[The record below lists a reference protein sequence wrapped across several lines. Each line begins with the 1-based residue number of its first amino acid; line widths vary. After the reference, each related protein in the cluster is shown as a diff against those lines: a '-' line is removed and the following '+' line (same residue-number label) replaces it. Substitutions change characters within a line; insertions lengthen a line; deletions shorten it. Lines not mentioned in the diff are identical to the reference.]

1 MSGRTPMDLVFY
13 LSAANNVFAI
23 LGLAGVINAQRELVT
38 AFFAYN
44 TVQVVLSF
52 HMFVDICVDSGIE
65 FSAIGRQAQ
74 QITSYEKAA
83 AAGVFFNF
91 ILSIAATVFA
101 VKAVN
106 EIRSKQRE
114 TYTQMATLGVD
125 LP

>member
-1 MSGRTPMDLVFY
+1 MKNTTEQ
-13 LSAANNVFAI
+13 AAPRHGEGHPGNPFWVARWKFRKA
-23 LGLAGVINAQRELVT
+23 ASSV
-38 AFFAYN
+38 
-44 TVQVVLSF
+44 S
-52 HMFVDICVDSGIE
+52 
-65 FSAIGRQAQ
+65 
-74 QITSYEKAA
+74 SYEKAA

-91 ILSIAATVFA
+91 LLSMAATVFA

>member
-1 MSGRTPMDLVFY
+1 VSGRTPMDLVFY

-74 QITSYEKAA
+74 QVTSYEKAA